1 MVLLAG
7 HWRNSLTVC
16 LCLPGVAVCIIG
28 LLWGRSHHFYRQQVM
43 GGYSARHLE
52 KYLISHFK
60 PLNPRRV
67 STGTMRNN
75 IIIAI
80 DLVLEIDMTLLNFS
94 CPQLHDPKPHYLGVL
109 ENARVKNMNPWQSH
123 PVALLRK
130 PSSDKQISY
139 QMSNKAIIV
148 ITLLPWLC

>member
-80 DLVLEIDMTLLNFS
+80 DLFPSSWNRYDFAEFHLSTTTRPKTPLSWRKGEWRIRTPGNLTLL
-94 CPQLHDPKPHYLGVL
+94 HYYASRHQT
-109 ENARVKNMNPWQSH
+109 NKSH
-123 PVALLRK
+123 TKCLIRL
-130 PSSDKQISY
+130 
-139 QMSNKAIIV
+139 
-148 ITLLPWLC
+148 